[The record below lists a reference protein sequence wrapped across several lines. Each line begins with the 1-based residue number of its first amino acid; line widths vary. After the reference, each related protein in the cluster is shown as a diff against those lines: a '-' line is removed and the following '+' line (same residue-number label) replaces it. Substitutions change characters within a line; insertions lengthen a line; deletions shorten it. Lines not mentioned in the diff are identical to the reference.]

1 MAKFEVVSR
10 FADSGIQVPV
20 ASTKNS
26 AGYDFVVAEDI
37 IVPAYEDLCAMMTYS
52 SQASILDILNACES
66 NAGIESLTYTLDEL
80 AKLTKATKCKPTLV
94 STGLKCKMED
104 NEYLQIVARSSTP
117 LKYWLIV
124 ANAPGIIDA
133 DYYNNSDNEGN
144 IIIALENI
152 GDADFLIEKGSRFA
166 QGVFMNYLV
175 TDSDNTNAKRSGG
188 IGSTLL

>member
-80 AKLTKATKCKPTLV
+80 AKLIIEENT
-94 STGLKCKMED
+94 
-104 NEYLQIVARSSTP
+104 QI
-117 LKYWLIV
+117 L
-124 ANAPGIIDA
+124 GA
-133 DYYNNSDNEGN
+133 D
-144 IIIALENI
+144 IAES
-152 GDADFLIEKGSRFA
+152 AIEKVDKEKEEG
-166 QGVFMNYLV
+166 G
-175 TDSDNTNAKRSGG
+175 TKDNVKKEKTKR
-188 IGSTLL
+188 TRKTKTA